1 MHGKTLVV
9 FSQFVLDK
17 LCIFEE
23 SQFIQILNTGHSHW
37 VTNGTIHPLMNVYDS
52 KYIAASVHLR
62 AQIACLLMTQHAEVT
77 INFILMLL
85 SRQVLIVV
93 RGLII
98 IIIIACT
105 INTAYNHTTAI
116 FYTITLGVWRLS
128 LFKTRD
134 QSCVSMSHISPAYFP
149 LDHKC

>member
-37 VTNGTIHPLMNVYDS
+37 VTNGTVHPLMNVYDS

-77 INFILMLL
+77 INFIDVVKQTGSYCSTWLDYNNNNSMYNQYGIQSYNSNILHNH
-85 SRQVLIVV
+85 SR
-93 RGLII
+93 
-98 IIIIACT
+98 
-105 INTAYNHTTAI
+105 
-116 FYTITLGVWRLS
+116 RLAPIS
-128 LFKTRD
+128 LQDT
-134 QSCVSMSHISPAYFP
+134 
-149 LDHKC
+149 